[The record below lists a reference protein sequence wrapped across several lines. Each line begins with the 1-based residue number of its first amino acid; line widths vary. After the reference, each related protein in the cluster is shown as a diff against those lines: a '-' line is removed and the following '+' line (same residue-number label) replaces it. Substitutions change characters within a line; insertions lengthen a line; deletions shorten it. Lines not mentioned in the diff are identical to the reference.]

1 MHAHGAPTWPP
12 PVPLVI
18 STSDS
23 SVPTEDTTPPVIRH
37 PGGSGVL
44 VGEAVGVTEGVEV
57 GVSDGVGVGTRQT
70 RENGP
75 KPPGL
80 GLQLNPALQTS
91 PAQHGSPWSPQGTQQ
106 SCMGGQSAS
115 S

>member
-1 MHAHGAPTWPP
+1 MQAHGAPTCPP

-44 VGEAVGVTEGVEV
+44 VGEAVGVVVGVTV
-57 GVSDGVGVGTRQT
+57 GVSVGVGLGWEQWGT
-70 RENGP
+70 
-75 KPPGL
+75 PPMK
-80 GLQLNPALQTS
+80 LQLELLVSVQQLRPALQTFS
-91 PAQHGSPWSPQGTQQ
+91 AQHRSPSAPQARQQ
-106 SCMGGQSAS
+106 
-115 S
+115 